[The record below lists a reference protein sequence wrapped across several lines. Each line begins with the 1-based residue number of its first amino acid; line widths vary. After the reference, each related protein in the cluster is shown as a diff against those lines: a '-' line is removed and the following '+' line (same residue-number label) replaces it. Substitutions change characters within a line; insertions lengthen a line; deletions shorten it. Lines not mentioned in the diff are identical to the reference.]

1 MGTDQRPN
9 CGVRVRVGVFSGVEG
24 MEGVDGGGGDEA
36 GRELKVATSCTS
48 VAG

>member
-1 MGTDQRPN
+1 M
-9 CGVRVRVGVFSGVEG
+9 RVRVGVFSGVEG

-36 GRELKVATSCTS
+36 GRELNVAMFCTS